1 MQRTAT
7 ATTKGD
13 EILRIEAKWRDRW
26 EADRAAFVDT
36 AKPAGDGTYLLVM
49 LPYPSGDRLHVG
61 HARTY
66 FLTDGLHRFLR
77 QTGVT
82 VFCPMGWDAF
92 GLPAENY
99 AIQKGI
105 HPRTSTLAN
114 IAAMKEQFRSWGVLY
129 DWTKEVTTCEPE
141 YYRWNQWFFL
151 KLLEKG
157 LAVRRKSAVNWCP
170 SCETVLAN
178 EQAEGGV
185 CERCG
190 TAVVPRELE
199 QWFLKITDY
208 ADSLL
213 DGLDTLGKWPEKVVT
228 MQRNWIG
235 RSTGA
240 DLDFA
245 IPSLNESVRVF
256 TTRPDTVFGATA
268 LILAPEHALV
278 PRLLEGNPKRPE
290 LETWVASVRSQE
302 RIVREAEGAEKDGRD
317 TGRTAINPF
326 TGQQVPVWLANF
338 VIAAYGTG
346 ALMAVPAHDTR
357 DFEFAKKY
365 GIPIVKVIEPERED
379 KREEFLRKNEGTE
392 DSLRREEGE
401 AAARGC
407 AAASAGAGAPPLARD
422 HSKKSS
428 SDGAAAP
435 TECYTGEGR
444 LVASGPFS
452 GKSSSSARE
461 LIAAEAAR
469 RGIGGPRV
477 RYRLRDWLISR
488 QRYWGTPIPMIRCE
502 KDGWVPVPEQD
513 LPVVLPPDAPFTGKG
528 GNPLEKVAAF
538 VQTTCP
544 SCGGPARRET
554 DTMDTFVDSSWY
566 FLRYIDPKN
575 AAAPFDP
582 ALVKEWAPVDQYI
595 GGIEHAILHLLYARF
610 FTRILKD
617 LGLVTFEEPFSA
629 LFNQGMIT
637 RLSPTG
643 RVEKMSKSRG
653 NSVSLD
659 ALIAEKGADAVR
671 AFVLFLG
678 PPEKDAEWSDEGI
691 SGPER
696 FLWRVRSTVDR
707 FLATGADPLA
717 LPAKADTPA
726 ARARHMAI
734 KKVTEDFRAF
744 SFHTAVA
751 HLMEFL
757 NGATVLANDAGAD
770 AGETAATLRTL
781 VTLLHPIAPHL
792 SEELNERMGG
802 KESLL
807 ASEWPSFDP
816 ALAVQEVASIA
827 VQVSGKVRAE
837 IKLLRGSSEKE
848 ALAAAQA
855 EAALSRWLDGKQIV
869 KTIWVQDRLLNI
881 VVR

>member
-1 MQRTAT
+1 MSSTT
-7 ATTKGD
+7 PTTKSD
-13 EILRIEAKWRDRW
+13 EILRIEAKWRGRW

-36 AKPAGDGTYLLVM
+36 AKPAGEGTYLLVM

-66 FLTDGLHRFLR
+66 FLTDALHRFLR

-114 IAAMKEQFRSWGVLY
+114 IAAMKEQFRAWGVLY

-151 KLLEKG
+151 RLLEKG
-157 LAVRRKSAVNWCP
+157 LAVRKKSAVNWCP
-170 SCETVLAN
+170 SCLTVLAN

-185 CERCG
+185 CERCK
-190 TAVVPRELE
+190 TPVVQRELE

-208 ADSLL
+208 AERLL
-213 DGLDTLGKWPEKVVT
+213 EGLDTLRAWPEKVVT

-235 RSTGA
+235 KSTGA

-245 IPSLNESVRVF
+245 IPSLEETVRVF

-278 PRLLEGNPKRPE
+278 PRLLEGNAKKAD
-290 LETWVASVRSQE
+290 LEAWVASVRSQE

-317 TGRTAINPF
+317 TGRKAINPF
-326 TGQQVPVWLANF
+326 TGQEVPVWLASF
-338 VIAAYGTG
+338 VIADYGTG

-357 DFEFAKKY
+357 DFDFAKKY
-365 GIPIVKVIEPERED
+365 GIPIVKVIEPP
-379 KREEFLRKNEGTE
+379 T
-392 DSLRREEGE
+392 
-401 AAARGC
+401 
-407 AAASAGAGAPPLARD
+407 PV
-422 HSKKSS
+422 
-428 SDGAAAP
+428 DG
-435 TECYTGEGR
+435 CYTGEGR
-444 LVASGPFS
+444 LIASGPFS
-452 GKSSSSARE
+452 EMSSSLARE
-461 LIAAEAAR
+461 AIAAEAAE

-488 QRYWGTPIPMIRCE
+488 QRYWGTPIPMIHCE
-502 KDGWVPVPEQD
+502 RDGWLPVPEKD

-528 GNPLEKVAAF
+528 GNPLEKVASF
-538 VQTTCP
+538 VNTTCP
-544 SCGGPARRET
+544 RCSGPARRET

-566 FLRYIDPKN
+566 YLRYIDPKN
-575 AAAPFDP
+575 GAAPFDP
-582 ALVKEWAPVDQYI
+582 AIVKEWAPVDQYI

-610 FTRILKD
+610 FARILKD

-637 RLSPTG
+637 RQSPTG

-653 NSVSLD
+653 NAVSLD
-659 ALIAEKGADAVR
+659 PLIAEKGADAVR

-678 PPEKDAEWSDEGI
+678 PPEKDSEWSDEGI

-696 FLWRVRSTVDR
+696 FLWRVRGTIDR
-707 FLATGADPLA
+707 FLQTGADPQA
-717 LPAKADTPA
+717 QPRVADTPA
-726 ARARHMAI
+726 ARARHMAV
-734 KKVTEDFRAF
+734 KRVTEDFRAF

-757 NGATVLANDAGAD
+757 NHATSLVGQAGSD
-770 AGETAATLRTL
+770 AGETATTLRTL

-802 KESLL
+802 TKSLL
-807 ASEWPSFDP
+807 VSGWPAYDP
-816 ALAVQEVASIA
+816 ALAVEEFASIA
-827 VQVSGKVRAE
+827 VQISGRVRAE
-837 IKLLRGSSEKE
+837 IKLRRGSSDKE
-848 ALAAAQA
+848 AVAAA
-855 EAALSRWLDGKQIV
+855 EANAIIAKWLEGRQRV
-869 KTIWVQDRLLNI
+869 RTIWVQDRLLNI
-881 VVR
+881 VVK

>member
-1 MQRTAT
+1 MSSTT
-7 ATTKGD
+7 PTTKSD
-13 EILRIEAKWRDRW
+13 EILRIEAKWRARW

-36 AKPAGDGTYLLVM
+36 GKPAGEGTYLLVM

-66 FLTDGLHRFLR
+66 FLTDALHRFLR

-114 IAAMKEQFRSWGVLY
+114 IAAMKEQFRAWGVLY

-151 KLLEKG
+151 RLLEKG
-157 LAVRRKSAVNWCP
+157 LAVRKKSAVNWCP
-170 SCETVLAN
+170 SCLTVLAN

-185 CERCG
+185 CERCK
-190 TAVVPRELE
+190 TPVVQRELE

-208 ADSLL
+208 AERLL
-213 DGLDTLGKWPEKVVT
+213 EGLDTLGSWPEKVVT

-235 RSTGA
+235 KSTGA

-245 IPSLNESVRVF
+245 IPSLGETVRVF

-278 PRLLEGNPKRPE
+278 PRLLEGNPKKAE
-290 LETWVASVRSQE
+290 LEAWVASVRGQE

-317 TGRTAINPF
+317 TGRKAVNPF
-326 TGQQVPVWLANF
+326 TGEEVPVWLANF
-338 VIAAYGTG
+338 VIADYGTG

-357 DFEFAKKY
+357 DFDFAKKY
-365 GIPIVKVIEPERED
+365 GIPIVRVIEGDDLP
-379 KREEFLRKNEGTE
+379 
-392 DSLRREEGE
+392 
-401 AAARGC
+401 
-407 AAASAGAGAPPLARD
+407 
-422 HSKKSS
+422 
-428 SDGAAAP
+428 
-435 TECYTGEGR
+435 YTGEGS
-444 LVASGPFS
+444 LIASGPFS
-452 GKSSSSARE
+452 AKSSSSARE
-461 LIAAEAAR
+461 LIGADAAS
-469 RGIGGPRV
+469 RGIGGARV

-488 QRYWGTPIPMIRCE
+488 QRYWGTPIPMIHCE
-502 KDGWVPVPEQD
+502 KDGWLPVPEKD
-513 LPVVLPPDAPFTGKG
+513 LPVVLPPDAPFTGTG
-528 GNPLEKVAAF
+528 GNPLEKVASF
-538 VQTTCP
+538 VNTTCP
-544 SCGGPARRET
+544 RCSGPARRET

-566 FLRYIDPKN
+566 YLRYLDPKN
-575 AAAPFDP
+575 DRAPFDP
-582 ALVKEWAPVDQYI
+582 AIAREWTPVDQYI

-610 FTRILKD
+610 FVRILKD

-637 RLSPTG
+637 RQSPTG

-653 NSVSLD
+653 NAVSLD
-659 ALIAEKGADAVR
+659 PLIAEKGADAVR

-678 PPEKDAEWSDEGI
+678 PPEKDSEWNDEGI

-707 FLATGADPLA
+707 FLQTGADPQGQ
-717 LPAKADTPA
+717 PATADTPA
-726 ARARHMAI
+726 ARARHMAVKRI
-734 KKVTEDFRAF
+734 TEDFRAF

-751 HLMEFL
+751 HLMELL
-757 NGATVLANDAGAD
+757 NHATGLVGETGAD
-770 AGETAATLRTL
+770 AGETATTLRTF

-792 SEELNERMGG
+792 SEELNERLGG
-802 KESLL
+802 TKSLL
-807 ASEWPSFDP
+807 VSGWPDFDP
-816 ALAVQEVASIA
+816 ALAVEEFASIA

-837 IKLLRGSSEKE
+837 IRLRRGSSEKE
-848 ALAAAQA
+848 AVDAA
-855 EAALSRWLDGKQIV
+855 EANAVIAKWLEGKQRV
-869 KTIWVQDRLLNI
+869 KTIWVQDRLLNL
-881 VVR
+881 VVK

>member
-1 MQRTAT
+1 MSSTT
-7 ATTKGD
+7 TTTKSD
-13 EILRIEAKWRDRW
+13 EILRIEAKWRGRW

-36 AKPAGDGTYLLVM
+36 AKPAGEGTYLLVM

-66 FLTDGLHRFLR
+66 FLTDALHRFLR

-114 IAAMKEQFRSWGVLY
+114 IAAMKEQFRAWGVLY

-151 KLLEKG
+151 RLLEKG
-157 LAVRRKSAVNWCP
+157 LAVRKKSAVNWCP
-170 SCETVLAN
+170 SCLTVLAN

-185 CERCG
+185 CERCK
-190 TAVVPRELE
+190 TPVVQRELE

-208 ADSLL
+208 AERLL
-213 DGLDTLGKWPEKVVT
+213 EGLDTLRAWPEKVVT

-235 RSTGA
+235 KSTGA

-245 IPSLNESVRVF
+245 IPSLEETVRVF

-278 PRLLEGNPKRPE
+278 PRLLEGNAKKAD
-290 LETWVASVRSQE
+290 LEAWVASVRSQE

-317 TGRTAINPF
+317 TGRKAINPF
-326 TGQQVPVWLANF
+326 TGQEVPVWLANF
-338 VIAAYGTG
+338 VIADYGTG

-357 DFEFAKKY
+357 DFDFARKY
-365 GIPIVKVIEPERED
+365 GIPIVKVIEPP
-379 KREEFLRKNEGTE
+379 T
-392 DSLRREEGE
+392 
-401 AAARGC
+401 
-407 AAASAGAGAPPLARD
+407 PV
-422 HSKKSS
+422 
-428 SDGAAAP
+428 DG
-435 TECYTGEGR
+435 CYTGEGR
-444 LVASGPFS
+444 LIASGPFS
-452 GKSSSSARE
+452 EMSSSLARE
-461 LIAAEAAR
+461 AIAAEAAE

-488 QRYWGTPIPMIRCE
+488 QRYWGTPIPMIHCE
-502 KDGWVPVPEQD
+502 RDGWLPVPEKD

-528 GNPLEKVAAF
+528 GNPLEKVASF
-538 VQTTCP
+538 VNTTCP
-544 SCGGPARRET
+544 RCSGPARRET

-566 FLRYIDPKN
+566 YLRYIDPKN
-575 AAAPFDP
+575 GAAPFDP
-582 ALVKEWAPVDQYI
+582 AIVKEWAPVDQYI

-610 FTRILKD
+610 FARILKD

-637 RLSPTG
+637 RQSPTG

-653 NSVSLD
+653 NAVSLD
-659 ALIAEKGADAVR
+659 PLIAEKGADAVR

-696 FLWRVRSTVDR
+696 FLWRVRGTIDR
-707 FLATGADPLA
+707 FLQTGADPQA
-717 LPAKADTPA
+717 QPRVADTPA
-726 ARARHMAI
+726 ARARHMAV
-734 KKVTEDFRAF
+734 KRVTEDFRAF

-757 NGATVLANDAGAD
+757 NHATSLVGQAGSD
-770 AGETAATLRTL
+770 AGETATTLRTL

-802 KESLL
+802 TKSLL
-807 ASEWPSFDP
+807 VSGWPAYDP
-816 ALAVQEVASIA
+816 ALAVEEFASIA
-827 VQVSGKVRAE
+827 VQISGRVRAE
-837 IKLLRGSSEKE
+837 IKLRRGSSDKE
-848 ALAAAQA
+848 AVAAA
-855 EAALSRWLDGKQIV
+855 EANAIIAKWLEGRQRV
-869 KTIWVQDRLLNI
+869 RTIWVQDRLLNI
-881 VVR
+881 VVK

>member
-1 MQRTAT
+1 MSSTT
-7 ATTKGD
+7 TTTKSD
-13 EILRIEAKWRDRW
+13 EILRIEAKWRGRW

-36 AKPAGDGTYLLVM
+36 AKPAGEGTYLLVM

-66 FLTDGLHRFLR
+66 FLTDALHRFLR

-114 IAAMKEQFRSWGVLY
+114 IAAMKEQFRAWGVLY

-151 KLLEKG
+151 RLLEKG
-157 LAVRRKSAVNWCP
+157 LAVRKKSAVNWCP
-170 SCETVLAN
+170 SCLTVLAN

-185 CERCG
+185 CERCK
-190 TAVVPRELE
+190 TPVVQRELE

-208 ADSLL
+208 AERLL
-213 DGLDTLGKWPEKVVT
+213 EGLDTLRAWPEKVVT

-235 RSTGA
+235 KSTGA

-245 IPSLNESVRVF
+245 IPSLEETVRVF

-278 PRLLEGNPKRPE
+278 PRLLEGNAKKAD
-290 LETWVASVRSQE
+290 LEAWVASVRSQE

-317 TGRTAINPF
+317 TGRKAINPF
-326 TGQQVPVWLANF
+326 TGQEVPVWLANF
-338 VIAAYGTG
+338 VIADYGTG

-357 DFEFAKKY
+357 DFDFAKKY
-365 GIPIVKVIEPERED
+365 GIPIVKVIEPP
-379 KREEFLRKNEGTE
+379 T
-392 DSLRREEGE
+392 
-401 AAARGC
+401 
-407 AAASAGAGAPPLARD
+407 PV
-422 HSKKSS
+422 
-428 SDGAAAP
+428 DG
-435 TECYTGEGR
+435 CYTGEGR
-444 LVASGPFS
+444 LIASGPFS
-452 GKSSSSARE
+452 EMSSSLARE
-461 LIAAEAAR
+461 AIAAEAAE

-488 QRYWGTPIPMIRCE
+488 QRYWGTPIPMIHCE
-502 KDGWVPVPEQD
+502 RDGWLPVPEKD

-528 GNPLEKVAAF
+528 GNPLEKVASF
-538 VQTTCP
+538 VNTTCP
-544 SCGGPARRET
+544 RCSGPARRET

-566 FLRYIDPKN
+566 YLRYIDPKN
-575 AAAPFDP
+575 GAAPFDP
-582 ALVKEWAPVDQYI
+582 AIVKEWAPVDQYI

-610 FTRILKD
+610 FARILKD

-637 RLSPTG
+637 RQSPTG

-653 NSVSLD
+653 NAVSLD
-659 ALIAEKGADAVR
+659 PLIAEKGADAVR

-696 FLWRVRSTVDR
+696 FLWRVRGTIDR
-707 FLATGADPLA
+707 FLQTGADPQA
-717 LPAKADTPA
+717 QPRVADTPA
-726 ARARHMAI
+726 ARARHMAV
-734 KKVTEDFRAF
+734 KRVTEDFRAF

-757 NGATVLANDAGAD
+757 NHATSLVGQAGSD
-770 AGETAATLRTL
+770 AGETATTLRTL

-802 KESLL
+802 TKSLL
-807 ASEWPSFDP
+807 VSGWPAYDP
-816 ALAVQEVASIA
+816 AFAVEEFASIA
-827 VQVSGKVRAE
+827 VQISGRVRAE
-837 IKLLRGSSEKE
+837 IKLRRGSSDKE
-848 ALAAAQA
+848 AVAAA
-855 EAALSRWLDGKQIV
+855 EANAIIAKWLEGRQRV
-869 KTIWVQDRLLNI
+869 RTIWVQDRLLNI
-881 VVR
+881 VVK

>member
-1 MQRTAT
+1 MSSTPT
-7 ATTKGD
+7 TTKSE
-13 EILRIEAKWRDRW
+13 EILRIESKWRLRW
-26 EADRAAFVDT
+26 EGDRAAFVDT

-66 FLTDGLHRFLR
+66 FLTDALHRFLR

-114 IAAMKEQFRSWGVLY
+114 IAAMKEQFRAWGVLY
-129 DWTKEVTTCEPE
+129 DWTKEITTCEPD

-151 KLLEKG
+151 RLLEKG
-157 LAVRRKSAVNWCP
+157 LAVRKKSAVNWCP
-170 SCETVLAN
+170 SCLTVLAN

-185 CERCG
+185 CERCK
-190 TAVVPRELE
+190 TPVVQRELE

-208 ADSLL
+208 AERLL
-213 DGLDTLGKWPEKVVT
+213 EGLDTLGKWPEKVVT

-235 RSTGA
+235 KSTGA

-245 IPSLNESVRVF
+245 ISSLGETVRVF

-278 PRLLEGNPKRPE
+278 PRLLEGNTKRVE
-290 LETWVASVRSQE
+290 LEAWVASVRGQE

-326 TGQQVPVWLANF
+326 TGQEIPVWLANF
-338 VIAAYGTG
+338 VIADYGTG

-357 DFEFAKKY
+357 DFDFAKKY
-365 GIPIVKVIEPERED
+365 GIPIVRVIE
-379 KREEFLRKNEGTE
+379 
-392 DSLRREEGE
+392 EEGE
-401 AAARGC
+401 
-407 AAASAGAGAPPLARD
+407 
-422 HSKKSS
+422 
-428 SDGAAAP
+428 GAAAP
-435 TECYTGEGR
+435 SAAYTGEGH

-452 GKSSSSARE
+452 AKSSSSARE

-488 QRYWGTPIPMIRCE
+488 QRYWGTPIPMIHCE
-502 KDGWVPVPEQD
+502 KDGWLPVPEKD

-528 GNPLEKVAAF
+528 GNPLEKVASF
-538 VQTTCP
+538 VNTTCP
-544 SCGGPARRET
+544 RCSGPARRET

-566 FLRYIDPKN
+566 YLRYVDPKN
-575 AAAPFDP
+575 EKAPFDP
-582 ALVKEWAPVDQYI
+582 SVVKAWAPVDQYI

-610 FTRILKD
+610 FARILKD

-637 RLSPTG
+637 RQSPTG

-653 NSVSLD
+653 NAVSLD
-659 ALIAEKGADAVR
+659 PLIAEKGADAVR

-678 PPEKDAEWSDEGI
+678 PPEKDTEWSDEGI

-696 FLWRVRSTVDR
+696 FLWRVRGTVDR
-707 FLATGADPLA
+707 FLQAGADPKSR
-717 LPAKADTPA
+717 PAKADTPA
-726 ARARHMAI
+726 ARARHMTV
-734 KKVTEDFRAF
+734 KRVTEDFRAF

-757 NGATVLANDAGAD
+757 NHATSLVGDPGAD
-770 AGETAATLRTL
+770 AGETATTLRTL

-802 KESLL
+802 TKSLL
-807 ASEWPSFDP
+807 VSGWPAFDA
-816 ALAVQEVASIA
+816 ALAVEEFASIA
-827 VQVSGKVRAE
+827 VQISGKVRAE
-837 IKLLRGSSEKE
+837 LKLRRGSSEKE
-848 ALAAAQA
+848 AVGAAESNPVIAK
-855 EAALSRWLDGKQIV
+855 WLDGKQRV

-881 VVR
+881 VAK

>member
-1 MQRTAT
+1 MSSTT
-7 ATTKGD
+7 TTTKSD
-13 EILRIEAKWRDRW
+13 EILRIEAKWRGRW

-36 AKPAGDGTYLLVM
+36 AKPAGEGTYLLVM

-66 FLTDGLHRFLR
+66 FLTDALHRFLR

-114 IAAMKEQFRSWGVLY
+114 IAAMKEQFRAWGVLY

-151 KLLEKG
+151 RLLEKG
-157 LAVRRKSAVNWCP
+157 LAVRKKSAVNWCP
-170 SCETVLAN
+170 SCLTVLAN

-185 CERCG
+185 CERCK
-190 TAVVPRELE
+190 TPVVQRELE

-208 ADSLL
+208 AERLL
-213 DGLDTLGKWPEKVVT
+213 EGLDTLRAWPEKVVT

-235 RSTGA
+235 KSTGA

-245 IPSLNESVRVF
+245 IPSLEETVRVF

-278 PRLLEGNPKRPE
+278 PRLLEGNAKKAD
-290 LETWVASVRSQE
+290 LEAWVASVRSQE

-317 TGRTAINPF
+317 TGRKAINPF
-326 TGQQVPVWLANF
+326 TGQEVPVWLANF
-338 VIAAYGTG
+338 VIADYGTG

-357 DFEFAKKY
+357 DFDFAKKY
-365 GIPIVKVIEPERED
+365 GIPIVKVIEPP
-379 KREEFLRKNEGTE
+379 T
-392 DSLRREEGE
+392 
-401 AAARGC
+401 
-407 AAASAGAGAPPLARD
+407 PV
-422 HSKKSS
+422 
-428 SDGAAAP
+428 DG
-435 TECYTGEGR
+435 CYTGEGR
-444 LVASGPFS
+444 LIASGPFS
-452 GKSSSSARE
+452 EMSSSSARE
-461 LIAAEAAR
+461 AIAAEAAE

-488 QRYWGTPIPMIRCE
+488 QRYWGTPIPMIHCE
-502 KDGWVPVPEQD
+502 RDGWLPVPEKD

-528 GNPLEKVAAF
+528 GNPLEKVASF
-538 VQTTCP
+538 VNTTCP
-544 SCGGPARRET
+544 RCSGPARRET

-566 FLRYIDPKN
+566 YLRYIDPKN
-575 AAAPFDP
+575 GAAPFDP
-582 ALVKEWAPVDQYI
+582 AIVKEWAPVDQYI

-610 FTRILKD
+610 FARILKD

-637 RLSPTG
+637 RQSPTG

-653 NSVSLD
+653 NAVSLD
-659 ALIAEKGADAVR
+659 PLIAEKGADAVR

-696 FLWRVRSTVDR
+696 FLWRVRGTIDR
-707 FLATGADPLA
+707 FLQTGADPQA
-717 LPAKADTPA
+717 QPRVADTPA
-726 ARARHMAI
+726 ARARHMAV
-734 KKVTEDFRAF
+734 KRVTEDFRAF

-757 NGATVLANDAGAD
+757 NYATSLVGQAGSD
-770 AGETAATLRTL
+770 AGETATTLRTL

-802 KESLL
+802 TKSLL
-807 ASEWPSFDP
+807 VSGWPAYDP
-816 ALAVQEVASIA
+816 ALAVEEFASIA
-827 VQVSGKVRAE
+827 VQISGRVRAE
-837 IKLLRGSSEKE
+837 IKLRRGSSDKE
-848 ALAAAQA
+848 AVAAA
-855 EAALSRWLDGKQIV
+855 EANAIIAKWLEGRQRV
-869 KTIWVQDRLLNI
+869 RTIWVQDRLLNI
-881 VVR
+881 VVK

>member
-1 MQRTAT
+1 MSSTT
-7 ATTKGD
+7 TTTKSD
-13 EILRIEAKWRDRW
+13 EILRIEAKWRGRW

-36 AKPAGDGTYLLVM
+36 AKPAGEGTYLLVM

-66 FLTDGLHRFLR
+66 FLTDALHRFLR

-114 IAAMKEQFRSWGVLY
+114 IAAMKEQFRAWGVLY

-151 KLLEKG
+151 RLLEKG
-157 LAVRRKSAVNWCP
+157 LAVRKKSAVNWCP
-170 SCETVLAN
+170 SCLTVLAN

-185 CERCG
+185 CERCK
-190 TAVVPRELE
+190 TPVVQRELE

-208 ADSLL
+208 AERLL
-213 DGLDTLGKWPEKVVT
+213 EGLDTLRAWPEKVVT

-235 RSTGA
+235 KSAGA

-245 IPSLNESVRVF
+245 IPSLEETVRVF

-278 PRLLEGNPKRPE
+278 PRLLEGNAKKAD
-290 LETWVASVRSQE
+290 LEAWVASVRSQE

-317 TGRTAINPF
+317 TGRKAINPF
-326 TGQQVPVWLANF
+326 TGQEVPVWLANF
-338 VIAAYGTG
+338 VIADYGTG

-357 DFEFAKKY
+357 DFDFAKKY
-365 GIPIVKVIEPERED
+365 GIPIVKVIEPP
-379 KREEFLRKNEGTE
+379 T
-392 DSLRREEGE
+392 
-401 AAARGC
+401 
-407 AAASAGAGAPPLARD
+407 PV
-422 HSKKSS
+422 
-428 SDGAAAP
+428 DG
-435 TECYTGEGR
+435 CYTGEGR
-444 LVASGPFS
+444 LIASGPFS
-452 GKSSSSARE
+452 EMSSSLARE
-461 LIAAEAAR
+461 AIAAEAAE

-488 QRYWGTPIPMIRCE
+488 QRYWGTPIPMIHCE
-502 KDGWVPVPEQD
+502 RDGWLPVPEKD

-528 GNPLEKVAAF
+528 GNPLEKVASF
-538 VQTTCP
+538 VNTTCP
-544 SCGGPARRET
+544 RCSGPARRET

-566 FLRYIDPKN
+566 YLRYIDPKN
-575 AAAPFDP
+575 GAAPFDP
-582 ALVKEWAPVDQYI
+582 AIVKEWAPVDQYI

-610 FTRILKD
+610 FARILKD

-637 RLSPTG
+637 RQSPTG

-653 NSVSLD
+653 NAVSLD
-659 ALIAEKGADAVR
+659 PLIAEKGADAVR

-678 PPEKDAEWSDEGI
+678 PPEKDSEWSDEGI

-696 FLWRVRSTVDR
+696 FLWRVRGTIDR
-707 FLATGADPLA
+707 FLQTGADPQTQ
-717 LPAKADTPA
+717 PRVADTPA
-726 ARARHMAI
+726 ARARHMAV
-734 KKVTEDFRAF
+734 KRVTEDFRAF

-757 NGATVLANDAGAD
+757 NHATSLVGQAGSD
-770 AGETAATLRTL
+770 AGETATTLRTL

-802 KESLL
+802 TKSLL
-807 ASEWPSFDP
+807 MSGWPAYDP
-816 ALAVQEVASIA
+816 ALAVEEFASIA
-827 VQVSGKVRAE
+827 VQISGRVRAE
-837 IKLLRGSSEKE
+837 IKLRRGSSDKE
-848 ALAAAQA
+848 AVAAA
-855 EAALSRWLDGKQIV
+855 EANAIIAKWLEGRQRV
-869 KTIWVQDRLLNI
+869 RTIWVQDRLLNI
-881 VVR
+881 VVK

>member
-1 MQRTAT
+1 MDRTAT
-7 ATTKGD
+7 ATAKGE

-26 EADRAAFVDT
+26 EAERAAFVDT
-36 AKPAGDGTYLLVM
+36 SQPAGDGTYLLVM

-66 FLTDGLHRFLR
+66 FLTDALHRFLR

-129 DWTKEVTTCEPE
+129 DWTKEVTTCEPD

-151 KLLEKG
+151 KLWEKG
-157 LAVRRKSAVNWCP
+157 LAVRKKAAVNWCP
-170 SCETVLAN
+170 SCLTVLAN

-185 CERCG
+185 CDRCG
-190 TAVVPRELE
+190 TAVVQRELE

-208 ADSLL
+208 ADRLL

-278 PRLLEGNPKRPE
+278 PRLLEGSPKRAE
-290 LETWVASVRSQE
+290 LEAWVASVRSQE

-326 TGQQVPVWLANF
+326 TGVEVPVWLANF
-338 VIAAYGTG
+338 VIADYGTG

-357 DFEFAKKY
+357 DFEFARKY
-365 GIPIVKVIEPERED
+365 GIPIVRVIEEEKKKEED
-379 KREEFLRKNEGTE
+379 LLR
-392 DSLRREEGE
+392 GE
-401 AAARGC
+401 KGKGETR
-407 AAASAGAGAPPLARD
+407 ASGGASGSGVAPARD
-422 HSKKSS
+422 HSNKSHS
-428 SDGAAAP
+428 GGADVPSVA
-435 TECYTGEGR
+435 YTGEGN
-444 LVASGPFS
+444 LIASGPFS
-452 GKSSSSARE
+452 AKSSSSARE
-461 LIAAEAAR
+461 LIAAEAAK

-488 QRYWGTPIPMIRCE
+488 QRYWGTPIPMIHCE
-502 KDGWVPVPEQD
+502 KDGWVPVPEKD
-513 LPVVLPPDAPFTGKG
+513 LPIVLPPDAPFTGKG
-528 GNPLEKVAAF
+528 GNPLEKVASF
-538 VQTTCP
+538 VQTKCP
-544 SCGGPARRET
+544 RCGGPARRET

-566 FLRYIDPKN
+566 FLRYIDPQN

-582 ALVKEWAPVDQYI
+582 SLVKEWAPVDQYI

-617 LGLVTFEEPFSA
+617 LGLVTFEEPFTA

-653 NSVSLD
+653 NAVSLD

-678 PPEKDAEWSDEGI
+678 PPEKDAEWNDEGI

-696 FLWRVRSTVDR
+696 FLWRVRSAVER
-707 FLATGADPLA
+707 FLETGADPQA
-717 LPAKADTPA
+717 QPAKADTPA
-726 ARARHMAI
+726 ARARHMTI

-757 NGATVLANDAGAD
+757 NGATVLLNDAGAD
-770 AGETAATLRTL
+770 AGETATTLRTL
-781 VTLLHPIAPHL
+781 VTLLHPVAPHL
-792 SEELNERMGG
+792 SEELNERLGG
-802 KESLL
+802 RKSLL
-807 ASEWPSFDP
+807 ESGWPSFDP
-816 ALAVQEVASIA
+816 ALAKEEVASIA
-827 VQVSGKVRAE
+827 IQVSGKVRAE
-837 IKLLRGSSEKE
+837 IKLRRGSSEKE
-848 ALAAAQA
+848 AVAAAQD
-855 EAALSRWLDGKQIV
+855 EATLSRWLDGKQIV
-869 KTIWVQDRLLNI
+869 KTIWVQDRLLNL
-881 VVR
+881 VVK

>member
-1 MQRTAT
+1 MHRA
-7 ATTKGD
+7 ATTMKND
-13 EILRIEAKWRDRW
+13 EILRIEAKWRARW

-36 AKPAGDGTYLLVM
+36 AEPAGEGTYLLVM

-66 FLTDGLHRFLR
+66 FLTDALHRFLR

-151 KLLEKG
+151 KLFEKG
-157 LAVRRKSAVNWCP
+157 LAVRKKSAVNWCP
-170 SCETVLAN
+170 SCLTVLAN

-185 CERCG
+185 CERCK
-190 TAVVPRELE
+190 TPVVPRELE

-208 ADSLL
+208 AERLL

-235 RSTGA
+235 KSTGA

-268 LILAPEHALV
+268 LILAPEHVLV
-278 PRLLEGNPKRPE
+278 PRLLEGNPKKTE

-317 TGRTAINPF
+317 TGRKAINPF
-326 TGQQVPVWLANF
+326 TGQEVPVWLANF
-338 VIAAYGTG
+338 VIAEYGTG
-346 ALMAVPAHDTR
+346 AVMAVPAHDTR
-357 DFEFAKKY
+357 DFDFAKKY
-365 GIPIVKVIEPERED
+365 GIPIVRVIEPEREE
-379 KREEFLRKNEGTE
+379 K
-392 DSLRREEGE
+392 EEGE
-401 AAARGC
+401 GGC
-407 AAASAGAGAPPLARD
+407 F
-422 HSKKSS
+422 
-428 SDGAAAP
+428 
-435 TECYTGEGR
+435 TGEGR

-452 GKSSSSARE
+452 AKSSSSARE
-461 LIAAEAAR
+461 AIAAEAGR

-488 QRYWGTPIPMIRCE
+488 QRYWGTPIPMIHCE
-502 KDGWVPVPEQD
+502 KDGWVPVPEKE

-528 GNPLEKVAAF
+528 GNPLEKVASF
-538 VQTTCP
+538 VNTTCP

-566 FLRYIDPKN
+566 YLRYIDPRN
-575 AAAPFDP
+575 SRAPFDP
-582 ALVKEWAPVDQYI
+582 GRVSEWAPVDQYI

-610 FTRILKD
+610 FSRLLKD
-617 LGLVTFEEPFSA
+617 LGLVEFEEPFSA

-637 RLSPTG
+637 RLSPAG

-659 ALIAEKGADAVR
+659 QLIAEKGADAVR

-696 FLWRVRSTVDR
+696 FLWRVRGAIDR
-707 FLATGADPLA
+707 FLQTGADPKA
-717 LPAKADTPA
+717 QPAKADTPA
-726 ARARHMAI
+726 ARARHIAV
-734 KKVTEDFRAF
+734 KKITEDFRAF

-751 HLMEFL
+751 HLMELL
-757 NGATVLANDAGAD
+757 NHATILLGDAGAG
-770 AGETAATLRTL
+770 AGETATTLRTL

-792 SEELNERMGG
+792 SEELNEKMGG
-802 KESLL
+802 TRSLL
-807 ASEWPSFDP
+807 VSGWPDFDP
-816 ALAVQEVASIA
+816 ALAVEEVASIA
-827 VQVSGKVRAE
+827 VQVSGRVRAE
-837 IKLLRGSSEKE
+837 IRLRRGSSEKE

-855 EAALSRWLDGKQIV
+855 EAALSRWLDGKEIV
-869 KTIWVQDRLLNI
+869 RTIWVQDRLLNL

>member
-1 MQRTAT
+1 MSSTT
-7 ATTKGD
+7 TTTKSD
-13 EILRIEAKWRDRW
+13 EILRIEAKWRGRW

-36 AKPAGDGTYLLVM
+36 AKPAGEGTYLLVM

-66 FLTDGLHRFLR
+66 FLTDALHRFLR

-114 IAAMKEQFRSWGVLY
+114 IAAMKEQFRAWGVLY

-151 KLLEKG
+151 RLLEKG
-157 LAVRRKSAVNWCP
+157 LAVRKKSAVNWCP
-170 SCETVLAN
+170 SCLTVLAN

-185 CERCG
+185 CERCK
-190 TAVVPRELE
+190 TPVVQRELE

-208 ADSLL
+208 AERLL
-213 DGLDTLGKWPEKVVT
+213 EGLDTLRAWPEKVVT

-235 RSTGA
+235 KSTGA

-245 IPSLNESVRVF
+245 IPSLEETVRVF

-278 PRLLEGNPKRPE
+278 PRLLEGNAKKAD
-290 LETWVASVRSQE
+290 LEAWVASVRSQE

-317 TGRTAINPF
+317 TGRKAINPF
-326 TGQQVPVWLANF
+326 TGQEVPVWLANF
-338 VIAAYGTG
+338 VIADYGTG

-357 DFEFAKKY
+357 DFDFAKKY
-365 GIPIVKVIEPERED
+365 GIPIVKVIEPP
-379 KREEFLRKNEGTE
+379 T
-392 DSLRREEGE
+392 
-401 AAARGC
+401 
-407 AAASAGAGAPPLARD
+407 PV
-422 HSKKSS
+422 
-428 SDGAAAP
+428 DG
-435 TECYTGEGR
+435 CYTGEGR
-444 LVASGPFS
+444 LIASGPFS
-452 GKSSSSARE
+452 EMSSSLARE
-461 LIAAEAAR
+461 AIAAEAAE

-488 QRYWGTPIPMIRCE
+488 QRYWGTPIPMIHCE
-502 KDGWVPVPEQD
+502 RDGWLPVPEKD

-528 GNPLEKVAAF
+528 GNPLEKVASF
-538 VQTTCP
+538 VNTTCP
-544 SCGGPARRET
+544 RCSGPARRET

-566 FLRYIDPKN
+566 YLRYIDPKN
-575 AAAPFDP
+575 GAAPFDP
-582 ALVKEWAPVDQYI
+582 AIVKEWAPVDQYI

-610 FTRILKD
+610 FARILKD

-637 RLSPTG
+637 RQSPTG

-653 NSVSLD
+653 NAVSLD
-659 ALIAEKGADAVR
+659 PLIAEKGADAVR

-696 FLWRVRSTVDR
+696 FLWRVRGTIDR
-707 FLATGADPLA
+707 FLQTGADPQA
-717 LPAKADTPA
+717 QPRVADTPA
-726 ARARHMAI
+726 ARARHMAV
-734 KKVTEDFRAF
+734 KRVTEDFRAF

-751 HLMEFL
+751 HLMELL
-757 NGATVLANDAGAD
+757 NHATSLVGQAGSD
-770 AGETAATLRTL
+770 AGETATTLRTL

-802 KESLL
+802 TKSLL
-807 ASEWPSFDP
+807 VSGWPAYDP
-816 ALAVQEVASIA
+816 ALAVEEFASIA
-827 VQVSGKVRAE
+827 VQISGRVRAE
-837 IKLLRGSSEKE
+837 IKLRRGSSDKE
-848 ALAAAQA
+848 AVAAA
-855 EAALSRWLDGKQIV
+855 EANAIIAKWLEGRQRV
-869 KTIWVQDRLLNI
+869 RTIWVQDRLLNI
-881 VVR
+881 VVK

>member
-1 MQRTAT
+1 MSSTT
-7 ATTKGD
+7 TTTKSD
-13 EILRIEAKWRDRW
+13 EILRIEAKWRGRW

-36 AKPAGDGTYLLVM
+36 AKPAGEGTYLLVM

-66 FLTDGLHRFLR
+66 FLTDALHRFLR

-114 IAAMKEQFRSWGVLY
+114 IAAMKEQFRAWGVLY

-151 KLLEKG
+151 RLLEKG
-157 LAVRRKSAVNWCP
+157 LAVRKKSAVNWCP
-170 SCETVLAN
+170 SCLTVLAN

-185 CERCG
+185 CERCK
-190 TAVVPRELE
+190 TPVVQRELE

-208 ADSLL
+208 AERLL
-213 DGLDTLGKWPEKVVT
+213 EGLDTLRAWPEKVVT

-235 RSTGA
+235 KSTGA

-245 IPSLNESVRVF
+245 IPSLEETVRVF

-278 PRLLEGNPKRPE
+278 PRLLEGNAKKAE

-317 TGRTAINPF
+317 TGRKAINPF
-326 TGQQVPVWLANF
+326 TGQEVPVWLANF
-338 VIAAYGTG
+338 VIADYGTG

-357 DFEFAKKY
+357 DFDFAKKY
-365 GIPIVKVIEPERED
+365 GIPIVKVIEPP
-379 KREEFLRKNEGTE
+379 T
-392 DSLRREEGE
+392 
-401 AAARGC
+401 
-407 AAASAGAGAPPLARD
+407 PV
-422 HSKKSS
+422 
-428 SDGAAAP
+428 DG
-435 TECYTGEGR
+435 CYTGEGR
-444 LVASGPFS
+444 LIASGPFS
-452 GKSSSSARE
+452 EMSSSLARE
-461 LIAAEAAR
+461 AIAAEAAE

-488 QRYWGTPIPMIRCE
+488 QRYWGTPIPMIHCE
-502 KDGWVPVPEQD
+502 RDGWLPVPEKD

-528 GNPLEKVAAF
+528 GNPLEKVASF
-538 VQTTCP
+538 VNTTCP
-544 SCGGPARRET
+544 RCSGPARRET

-566 FLRYIDPKN
+566 YLRYIDPKN
-575 AAAPFDP
+575 GAAPFDP
-582 ALVKEWAPVDQYI
+582 AIVKEWAPVDQYI

-610 FTRILKD
+610 FARILKD

-637 RLSPTG
+637 HQSPTG

-653 NSVSLD
+653 NAVSLD
-659 ALIAEKGADAVR
+659 PLIAEKGADAVR

-696 FLWRVRSTVDR
+696 FLWRVRGTIDR
-707 FLATGADPLA
+707 FLQTGADPQA
-717 LPAKADTPA
+717 LPRVADTPA
-726 ARARHMAI
+726 ARARHMAV
-734 KKVTEDFRAF
+734 KRVTEDFRAF

-757 NGATVLANDAGAD
+757 NHATSLVGQAGSD
-770 AGETAATLRTL
+770 AGETATTLRTL

-802 KESLL
+802 TKSLL
-807 ASEWPSFDP
+807 VSGWPAYDP
-816 ALAVQEVASIA
+816 ALAVEEFASIA
-827 VQVSGKVRAE
+827 VQISGRVRAE
-837 IKLLRGSSEKE
+837 IKLRRGSSDKE
-848 ALAAAQA
+848 AVAAA
-855 EAALSRWLDGKQIV
+855 EANAIIAKWLEGRQRV
-869 KTIWVQDRLLNI
+869 RTIWVQDRLLNI
-881 VVR
+881 VVK

>member
-1 MQRTAT
+1 MSSTT
-7 ATTKGD
+7 PTTKSD
-13 EILRIEAKWRDRW
+13 EILRIEKKWRERW

-36 AKPAGDGTYLLVM
+36 GTPAGEGTYLLVM

-66 FLTDGLHRFLR
+66 FLTDALHRFLR

-114 IAAMKEQFRSWGVLY
+114 IAAMKEQFRAWGVLY

-151 KLLEKG
+151 RLFEKG
-157 LAVRRKSAVNWCP
+157 LAVRKKSAVNWCP
-170 SCETVLAN
+170 SCLTVLAN

-185 CERCG
+185 CERCK
-190 TAVVPRELE
+190 TPVVQRELE

-208 ADSLL
+208 AERLL
-213 DGLDTLGKWPEKVVT
+213 EGLDTLGAWPEKVVT

-235 RSTGA
+235 KSIGA

-245 IPSLNESVRVF
+245 IPSLGETVRVF

-278 PRLLEGNPKRPE
+278 PRLLEENPRKAE
-290 LETWVASVRSQE
+290 LEAWVTSVRGQE

-317 TGRTAINPF
+317 TGRKAVNPF
-326 TGQQVPVWLANF
+326 TGQEVPVWLANF
-338 VIAAYGTG
+338 VIASYGTG

-357 DFEFAKKY
+357 DFDFAMKY
-365 GIPIVKVIEPERED
+365 GIPVVKVIEPEE
-379 KREEFLRKNEGTE
+379 KKE
-392 DSLRREEGE
+392 
-401 AAARGC
+401 
-407 AAASAGAGAPPLARD
+407 GAGAP
-422 HSKKSS
+422 
-428 SDGAAAP
+428 AAAF
-435 TECYTGEGR
+435 TGEGR

-452 GKSSSSARE
+452 EKSSSSARE

-488 QRYWGTPIPMIRCE
+488 QRYWGTPIPMIHCE
-502 KDGWVPVPEQD
+502 KDGWLPVPEKD
-513 LPVVLPPDAPFTGKG
+513 LPVVLPPDAPFTGTG

-538 VQTTCP
+538 VNTTCP
-544 SCGGPARRET
+544 RCSGPARRET

-566 FLRYIDPKN
+566 YLRYIDPKN
-575 AAAPFDP
+575 GGAPFDP
-582 ALVKEWAPVDQYI
+582 ARVREWAPVDQYI

-610 FTRILKD
+610 FARILKD

-637 RLSPTG
+637 RLSPAG

-653 NSVSLD
+653 NAVSLD
-659 ALIAEKGADAVR
+659 PLIAEKGADAVR

-678 PPEKDAEWSDEGI
+678 PPEKDSEWNDEGI

-696 FLWRVRSTVDR
+696 FLWRVRATVDR
-707 FLATGADPLA
+707 FLHAGSDPQGHPTGT
-717 LPAKADTPA
+717 DTPA
-726 ARARHMAI
+726 ARARHMAVKRI
-734 KKVTEDFRAF
+734 TEDFRAF

-757 NGATVLANDAGAD
+757 NHATSLVGDAGAD
-770 AGETAATLRTL
+770 AGETATTLRTL

-802 KESLL
+802 TKSLL
-807 ASEWPSFDP
+807 VSGWPSFDP
-816 ALAVQEVASIA
+816 ALAIEEVASIA
-827 VQVSGKVRAE
+827 VQISGKVRAE
-837 IKLLRGSSEKE
+837 IKLRRGSSERE
-848 ALAAAQA
+848 AVDAAESNAIIA
-855 EAALSRWLDGKQIV
+855 KWLEGKQRV
-869 KTIWVQDRLLNI
+869 KTIWVQDRLLNM